1 LIEISY
7 RGLSGWSKGGQ
18 PTPPLSF
25 LTPLQKGSLIKKE
38 KYMESKITKGSFV
51 LIRTYSAG
59 VHFGF
64 LEEKTLYAGGCEVRL
79 SKAKRLWNWTGALSL
94 SEVAMTG
101 PKISGS
107 KIAETVD
114 EIILPQAI
122 EIITI
127 SSKSTLNSLY
137 ESNKKR
143 TAAEV

>member
-1 LIEISY
+1 M
-7 RGLSGWSKGGQ
+7 
-18 PTPPLSF
+18 
-25 LTPLQKGSLIKKE
+25 IKK
-38 KYMESKITKGSFV
+38 GDFV

-64 LEEKTLYAGGCEVRL
+64 LEEKTLYAGGCEIRL
-79 SKAKRLWNWTGALSL
+79 SRSKRLWNWTGALSL

-101 PKISGS
+101 PNISGS

-122 EIITI
+122 EIIPI

-137 ESNKKR
+137 ESNKR
-143 TAAEV
+143 RITVDV